1 MVHSHE
7 VVHVT
12 PSCILGLIEGLTM
25 IHMIQLS
32 LMQNMSF
39 ANVLQGGIYV
49 FIIVTWQ
56 NRSRYLVYKYISS

>member
-1 MVHSHE
+1 M
-7 VVHVT
+7 
-12 PSCILGLIEGLTM
+12 L
-25 IHMIQLS
+25 HMIQLS

-56 NRSRYLVYKYISS
+56 NGSRYLVYNYISS